1 MHIGKKN
8 YKNPDEKK
16 KYQAK
21 NRERGGGGRVGFL
34 LPTEIH
40 NKHLDSNV

>member
-21 NRERGGGGRVGFL
+21 NRESEKERERGGGGGRVGFCY
-34 LPTEIH
+34 
-40 NKHLDSNV
+40 